1 MGGMT
6 SKGPVD
12 LSGMDRR
19 FFEALSPDARVELLC
34 RLHALAIEQAEKLAR
49 DSTNSS
55 RPPSSDSPFG
65 RSFGSPTG
73 TVPPSPLPLASPPA
87 TAPEPPLGSGRKA
100 GKQRGS
106 KGIWRCEAL
115 QAERDENHFPTHCA
129 ACATPFEMWDRQIG
143 HSAHFVLDLE
153 RTAGGIRIAC
163 VRHRYHATECACGV
177 RTAARPGIG
186 VLSTVPGRSRDLL
199 LSEACLVGPALATFI
214 AALSVRYHVSRAR
227 IREFLAVW
235 FGVPLSVG
243 TLDRCIREVGVACE
257 PVVEDLLGDLRQA
270 GVIHA
275 DETPWKQHGRLRWL
289 WVVLSSSTAI
299 FHIGSRQGDE
309 IRDLIGDAFLGWLV
323 SDGYGAYRKF
333 KKRQRC
339 LAHLIRKGIALAGGL
354 NPQGA
359 YFGAWLLRE
368 VRGLI
373 HEVAEGTSARIINP
387 ILARLKRACKRH
399 RDDEAEKVRALA
411 REVLNDWAA
420 ITAFVTNPDLPATNN
435 EAERAL
441 RDAVIARRISN
452 GTRSEE
458 GSAAYAATLSVFET
472 CRRRGVDPWR
482 YITDLLARARKG
494 LPHFIIPL
502 SA

>member
-6 SKGPVD
+6 RKGPVD

-19 FFEALSPDARVELLC
+19 FFEALSPEARVELLC

-55 RPPSSDSPFG
+55 RPPSSDGPFG
-65 RSFGSPTG
+65 PASGTPTG
-73 TVPPSPLPLASPPA
+73 AVPPAAGISRPHQHRNRHPAPGASPA
-87 TAPEPPLGSGRKA
+87 SSAAAKGSGGASLFRPSA
-100 GKQRGS
+100 
-106 KGIWRCEAL
+106 
-115 QAERDENHFPTHCA
+115 DENHYPTLCA
-129 ACATPFEMWDRQIG
+129 ACATPFEMWDRQSG

-163 VRHRYHATECACGV
+163 VRHRYHALECACGV
-177 RTAARPGIG
+177 RTAARPGVG

-214 AALSVRYHVSRAR
+214 AALSVRYHVSRAK

-339 LAHLIRKGIALAGGL
+339 LAHKHRNLLAHAPKKLHDEITADYTDMIYAKTVKDVEARRKA
-354 NPQGA
+354 
-359 YFGAWLLRE
+359 F
-368 VRGLI
+368 VRKW
-373 HEVAEGTSARIINP
+373 
-387 ILARLKRACKRH
+387 RLKCPAVATSLE
-399 RDDEAEKVRALA
+399 EAGANLFTF
-411 REVLNDWAA
+411 VLYPPDQWKSIRTTNA
-420 ITAFVTNPDLPATNN
+420 I
-435 EAERAL
+435 ERL
-441 RDAVIARRISN
+441 HEEFKRRIKTQCLLPCAETACMLFWAPLAS
-452 GTRSEE
+452 GQITLRRVDGWDTLHVAPADEPLDL
-458 GSAAYAATLSVFET
+458 AA
-472 CRRRGVDPWR
+472 
-482 YITDLLARARKG
+482 
-494 LPHFIIPL
+494 
-502 SA
+502 

>member
-6 SKGPVD
+6 RKGPVD

-19 FFEALSPDARVELLC
+19 FFEALSPEARVELLC

-55 RPPSSDSPFG
+55 RPPSSDGPFAPA
-65 RSFGSPTG
+65 SG
-73 TVPPSPLPLASPPA
+73 TSAGAEPPSTAPSASPPA
-87 TAPEPPLGSGRKA
+87 PEPPPRSGRKA

-115 QAERDENHFPTHCA
+115 QAERDENHYPPLCT
-129 ACATPFEMWDRQIG
+129 ACATPFEMWDRQSG

-163 VRHRYHATECACGV
+163 VRHRYHAIECACGV
-177 RTAARPGIG
+177 RTAARPGVG
-186 VLSTVPGRSRDLL
+186 VLSTMPGRSRDLL

-214 AALSVRYHVSRAR
+214 AALSVRYHVSRAK

-243 TLDRCIREVGVACE
+243 TLDRCIREVGIACE

-275 DETPWKQHGRLRWL
+275 DETPWRQHGRLRWL

-323 SDGYGAYRKF
+323 SDGYGVYRKF
-333 KKRQRC
+333 KKGHRC
-339 LAHLIRKGIALAGGL
+339 LAHLI
-354 NPQGA
+354 Q
-359 YFGAWLLRE
+359 
-368 VRGLI
+368 
-373 HEVAEGTSARIINP
+373 EGPEMSGP
-387 ILARLKRACKRH
+387 
-399 RDDEAEKVRALA
+399 
-411 REVLNDWAA
+411 
-420 ITAFVTNPDLPATNN
+420 
-435 EAERAL
+435 
-441 RDAVIARRISN
+441 S
-452 GTRSEE
+452 
-458 GSAAYAATLSVFET
+458 
-472 CRRRGVDPWR
+472 DPR
-482 YITDLLARARKG
+482 RARDVW
-494 LPHFIIPL
+494 PI
-502 SA
+502 